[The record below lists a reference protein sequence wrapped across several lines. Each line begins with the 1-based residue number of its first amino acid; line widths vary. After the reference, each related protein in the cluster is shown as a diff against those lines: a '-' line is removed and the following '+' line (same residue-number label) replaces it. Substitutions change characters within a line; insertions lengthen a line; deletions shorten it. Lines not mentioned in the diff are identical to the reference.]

1 MLVFEVD
8 RGGDVWVMV
17 FGGVGRVLERGEG
30 PGGGG
35 EGIGDV
41 VQGENLPPSCGQLS
55 GLDAAAVVAAACV

>member
-1 MLVFEVD
+1 M
-8 RGGDVWVMV
+8 MV

-41 VQGENLPPSCGQLS
+41 VQGENLPPSS
-55 GLDAAAVVAAACV
+55 V